1 MRSRIIESGDGGVK
15 KINRY
20 CASFQG
26 ENMSQD
32 MAVRIRGNP
41 KFRYLIRTRNIYAVT
56 MTLLVI
62 VVYFGYILLVAF
74 DKSLLAQ
81 KIGTGMATSIG
92 IPLGLGVILFTIAI
106 TAVYVHLANTR
117 FDALAAEVLREANE

>member
-1 MRSRIIESGDGGVK
+1 
-15 KINRY
+15 
-20 CASFQG
+20 
-26 ENMSQD
+26 MSQD
-32 MAVRIRGNP
+32 MAERIRGNP
-41 KFRYLIRTRNIYAVT
+41 KFRHLVRTRNIYAIT
-56 MTLLVI
+56 MTLLVM

-117 FDALAAEVLREANE
+117 FDALAAEVLREANK